1 MGPMGIR
8 TCIAV
13 MPVTQPYGG
22 MTIWQGSGNAHD
34 FIEPATRSLK
44 RMSFEVRS
52 FRNDIINFQGGHWTA
67 VFVIG
72 TRPS

>member
-1 MGPMGIR
+1 MGIR

-22 MTIWQGSGNAHD
+22 MMTWQGSGNAHD
-34 FIEPATRSLK
+34 FIEPATRALK